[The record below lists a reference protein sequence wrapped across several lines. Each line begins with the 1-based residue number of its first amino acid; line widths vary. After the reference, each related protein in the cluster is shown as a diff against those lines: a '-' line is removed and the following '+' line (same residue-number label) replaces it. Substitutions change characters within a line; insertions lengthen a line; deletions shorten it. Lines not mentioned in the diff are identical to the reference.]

1 LAGRAHF
8 AALAAWCA
16 GDLVGACAIW
26 DEIMVEHP
34 TDLLALRLHHFN
46 SFWMGR
52 SAVLRDAVAR
62 VLPGWCEDMPGYG
75 SVLGMYAFG
84 LEECGEYVEAEAKGR
99 RAVELNG
106 DDLWAI
112 HAVAHVLEM
121 QGRLRDGMEWLSQP
135 LGAWADRNP
144 FKDHLWWHTALFP
157 LELGEHDRVLDLYD
171 GAVRLDRSDF
181 YLDIQNAA
189 SLLLRLELQG
199 VDVGDRWRELADVA
213 ESRIDDHVLAFTDLH
228 FMMALAVGDRAA
240 ACRGLLASLQDFA
253 VQPRNFAAATMRP
266 VTVPLCEAIL
276 AYAEGEYGRAVDLML
291 PIRYEL
297 ACIGGSHAQRDI
309 FAQILIEAALR
320 DGRLKLA
327 RALLAER
334 LALRPHSRGTWLKYA
349 QVLDGL
355 DDATGAQ
362 TARRR
367 SLELE

>member
-1 LAGRAHF
+1 
-8 AALAAWCA
+8 
-16 GDLVGACAIW
+16 
-26 DEIMVEHP
+26 
-34 TDLLALRLHHFN
+34 
-46 SFWMGR
+46 
-52 SAVLRDAVAR
+52 
-62 VLPGWCEDMPGYG
+62 MPGYG

-157 LELGEHDRVLDLYD
+157 LELGEYDRVLALYD
-171 GAVRLDRSDF
+171 DAVRLDRSDF

-228 FMMALAVGDRAA
+228 FVMALAADGRFA
-240 ACRGLLASLQDFA
+240 ACRRLLASLQDFA
-253 VQPRNFAAATMRP
+253 MQPKNFAAETMKP
-266 VTVPLCEAIL
+266 VTIPLCEAIL

-297 ACIGGSHAQRDI
+297 SCVGGSHAQRDI
-309 FAQILIEAALR
+309 FAQLLIEAALK

-334 LALRPHSRGTWLKYA
+334 LAQRPHSRGTWLKYA
-349 QVLDGL
+349 QALEGL
-355 DDATGAQ
+355 SDTAGAQ
-362 TARRR
+362 MARRR
-367 SLELE
+367 PLELEQKT